1 MHRQKKSVNFLTAPN
16 SQLLKDNYSTVTKGY
31 FMPFTVP
38 KGNEQLPARVH
49 LGSSGFSTSSLRPA
63 QTHRNVCYL
72 FILTPFY
79 NMHAC
84 SKRKENRS
92 LSTESRSNYSKK
104 PFIQERMCH
113 SNLSC
118 DVHSM
123 LRSYVRVVDP
133 SVCAAKEGSGFT
145 HASRTTSV
153 IPNEVRKKGAGNIA
167 IRLFLPHSLGITHRK
182 GQFYTAAHEGS
193 GPRATCIIIL
203 HA

>member
-1 MHRQKKSVNFLTAPN
+1 MLVQNERKTDRFPQKAAAITRKNP
-16 SQLLKDNYSTVTKGY
+16 
-31 FMPFTVP
+31 
-38 KGNEQLPARVH
+38 
-49 LGSSGFSTSSLRPA
+49 SSK
-63 QTHRNVCYL
+63 NVCV
-72 FILTPFY
+72 IKIS
-79 NMHAC
+79 H
-84 SKRKENRS
+84 
-92 LSTESRSNYSKK
+92 
-104 PFIQERMCH
+104 
-113 SNLSC
+113 
-118 DVHSM
+118 VSM

-167 IRLFLPHSLGITHRK
+167 IRLFLPHSLGITHRT